1 MILEYIQLAID
12 AATPYL
18 VGMVALAFA
27 LGLVALWREKRCEW
41 WRVLWFF
48 GHRPLQRAEAILT
61 VILFTLW
68 GGAKPDG
75 GDRGD
80 GNVPTQPPTQ
90 GEVPRSGDTNEV
102 EVSTLCFMSIS
113 VVSNTYADLSVVWPE
128 DLFDGG
134 AILDF
139 FSKTNLLEKE
149 WCWIGG
155 EEILPGETNLEVSV
169 ALAALTDGT
178 NAPVSAFFNVR
189 ERASCNQTMAD
200 RDGDGIPDI
209 YELYNGTNPYVPDAA
224 AAPRL
229 NVGASGDYAT
239 ISDALAA
246 STNYSIISLA
256 PETFVEA
263 SSISMPSHPVMLV
276 CEDGY
281 AVVRS
286 HAPIGAFVFAN
297 GQDARTLLRGIYV
310 VLEARSGYQAA
321 FWCGG
326 SLPWSGAPAAPSFE
340 DIRIRAPY
348 PEPLYYGWHF
358 YRYMSGAATI
368 RRCTINA
375 AGATSMTGI
384 YSFEGPPLVIG
395 DCTAVN
401 FPHDAALYLQSSVAN
416 YGGMSAAAEITV
428 EGLALDQSFT
438 NAYMLARFEQG
449 TNFVVS
455 LNRAI
460 MPELPQAPHVP
471 DFMENVCVTNAGLSW
486 NGFALPGSAARDL
499 AIGDIR
505 AVNFSATADTDG
517 DGISDYDEAYVYGSD
532 PWLADSD
539 GDGLSDGDE
548 VGWGTNPLDLG
559 DYRATVSL
567 SVTNAAGLS
576 GNIELALYADAEPYA
591 NPPVFSATFQTD
603 ATNRLF
609 MVPGVTVTNAVSCA
623 LVAFNDLDA
632 DGQRGMLE
640 RCVTNSFSLSSGDNA
655 FNISLPKSIL
665 DNDDDDIPDIWE
677 YAHGLSW
684 TNALDATEDNDLDY
698 LPNAQ
703 EYLFDCNP
711 FVDDSSNIVFAVA
724 SRSIDERIAGKNPT
738 NALPVFLNYPSC
750 GTNLVRNTE
759 CWAYGLD
766 LSCASPWNSYD
777 CNRMYAATAIS
788 SRHVILAT
796 HHTPEPLPQQ
806 YFFVGTNSNVYC
818 RSIVA
823 TRNVGA
829 DVTVALLDSDLPATV
844 RPAKVLPQNYE
855 EYIGSGE
862 CLPMVLF
869 DQYEKAYIFEVSSLF
884 DSCIINQVVRHGV
897 LCQNSSNAIRSA
909 FKKAQLISGD
919 SGNPRFFI
927 VGNEVVLIG
936 LTWASNGFG
945 ENLARLVPQLQAAM
959 DSLVSGYQLQL
970 YDFSSHKKK
979 P

>member
-1 MILEYIQLAID
+1 MLLAFEQLVLD
-12 AATPYL
+12 LTPYL
-18 VGMVALAFA
+18 VGLAALTFA
-27 LGLVALWREKRCEW
+27 VGLVALCREKRYAW
-41 WRVLWFF
+41 WWKSWFL
-48 GHRPLQRAEAILT
+48 GLRPLQRTGAVLT
-61 VILFTLW
+61 VLLFTLW

-80 GNVPTQPPTQ
+80 GNVPTQPPAQ
-90 GEVPRSGDTNEV
+90 GEAPRSGETNEV
-102 EVSTLCFMSIS
+102 EVSALCFTSIS
-113 VVSNTYADLSVVWPE
+113 VVSNTYANLSVAWPE
-128 DLFDGG
+128 DLVVGG
-134 AILDF
+134 AIIDF
-139 FSKTNLLEKE
+139 FFKTNLLESK
-149 WCWIGG
+149 WRWIGD
-155 EEILPGETNLEVSV
+155 EEVSSAETNLQVMV
-169 ALAALTDGT
+169 ALAALADGT

-200 RDGDGIPDI
+200 RDGDGIPNV
-209 YELYNGTNPYVPDAA
+209 YEIYNGTNPYVPDAA
-224 AAPRL
+224 SAPRL

-256 PETFVEA
+256 PETFIET

-281 AVVRS
+281 AVIRS
-286 HAPIGAFVFAN
+286 RAPVGAFVFAN
-297 GQDARTLLRGIYV
+297 GQDAQTLLRGIYV

-326 SLPWSGAPAAPSFE
+326 NLPWSGTPSAPSFE

-358 YRYMSGAATI
+358 YRYTSGAASI
-368 RRCTINA
+368 LRCTVNA

-384 YSFEGPPLVIG
+384 YSFEGPPLDISG
-395 DCTAVN
+395 CTAVN
-401 FPHDAALYLQSSVAN
+401 FPHDAALYLQSSAAN
-416 YGGMSAAAEITV
+416 YGGMSAAAEIMV

-460 MPELPQAPHVP
+460 MPELPRAPHVP
-471 DFMENVCVTNAGLSW
+471 DFMDAVCVTNAGLSW
-486 NGFALPGSAARDL
+486 NGLALPGSAAWDL
-499 AIGDIR
+499 SIGDIR
-505 AVNFSATADTDG
+505 PENFSATADTDG
-517 DGISDYDEAYVYGSD
+517 DGISDYDEAYVYESD

-559 DYRATVSL
+559 DYITMVSL
-567 SVTNAAGLS
+567 SVTNAAGLP
-576 GNIELALYADAEPYA
+576 GNIKLTLYAGAEPCA
-591 NPPVFSATFQTD
+591 GSPLVSATFQTD

-609 MVPGVTVTNAVSCA
+609 IVSEIIVTNAASCA

-632 DGQRGMLE
+632 DGQCGPLE
-640 RCVTNSFSLSSGDNA
+640 CGITNTFQISTVNALNATLQKSLFDYDG
-655 FNISLPKSIL
+655 
-665 DNDDDDIPDIWE
+665 DDIPDVWE

-684 TNALDATEDNDLDY
+684 TNAEDATEDNDLDY
-698 LPNAQ
+698 LPNVQ

-724 SRSIDERIAGKNPT
+724 SHSIDERLVGKNPT

-777 CNRMYAATAIS
+777 GNRMYAATAIS
-788 SRHVILAT
+788 PRHVILAK
-796 HHTPEPLPQQ
+796 HHTPDLLPQQ
-806 YFFVGTNSNVYC
+806 YFFVGTNGNVYC

-823 TRNVGA
+823 TLNAGA
-829 DVTVALLDSDLPATV
+829 DITIALLDSELPSAV
-844 RPAKVLPQNYE
+844 RPTKVLSPNYE
-855 EYIGSGE
+855 EYMGNGKYM
-862 CLPMVLF
+862 PMVLF
-869 DQYEKAYIFEVSSLF
+869 DQYEKAYIFEVASLF
-884 DSCIINQVVRHGV
+884 DSCIVNQVVQHGV
-897 LCQNSSNAIRSA
+897 LYQNSSNVIRAA
-909 FKKAQLISGD
+909 FKKAQLIGGD

-927 VGNEVVLIG
+927 VGNEIVLTG
-936 LTWASNGFG
+936 LTWTSNGFG
-945 ENLARLVPQLQAAM
+945 ENLAKLVPQLQTAM

-970 YDFSSHKKK
+970 YDFSSFKKK